1 MIVSDKERAQERKRE
16 EYKMA
21 SKKQGIYEFAD
32 GTTLWVYGMSAAEKR
47 RYIAEHGPII
57 KFTPC

>member
-1 MIVSDKERAQERKRE
+1 
-16 EYKMA
+16 MA